1 MLLLFTVC
9 FDLFICFFGKKSESI
24 GVCGYFKRFIQF
36 LVSFV
41 VFICVMVL
49 LYDQIV
55 RMDSDGDSGG
65 YSMNDNI
72 GKMDDCYSVCQ

>member
-1 MLLLFTVC
+1 MLLLFSIC
-9 FDLFICFFGKKSESI
+9 FDLFVFFGKKSESI
-24 GVCGYFKRFIQF
+24 GVCGYLKRFIQF
-36 LVSFV
+36 LVSFA

-55 RMDSDGDSGG
+55 RMDSDGDSGE
-65 YSMNDNI
+65 YMDDNI